1 MDSELKLREKLR
13 KIEAL
18 YAGAGTEGE
27 KAAAGAAAERIRA
40 LFKNEEKF
48 GRSTEVKI
56 SLPDP
61 WSRRMFVALC
71 RRYGLKP
78 FRYRGQRHTTVM
90 VKAPEAFIEKT
101 LWPEF
106 QEINRELSKYLEEV
120 TEKIIREEVHGETDD
135 AEEREEPR
143 QLT

>member
-40 LFKNEEKF
+40 LLKNEEKF
-48 GRSTEVKI
+48 GRSTEIKI
-56 SLPDP
+56 SFPDP
-61 WSRRMFVALC
+61 WARRMFVALC

-120 TEKIIREEVHGETDD
+120 TEKIIREEVHGESED

>member
-27 KAAAGAAAERIRA
+27 RAAAGAAAERIRA
-40 LFKNEEKF
+40 LLQKEEKF

-61 WSRRMFVALC
+61 WARRMFIALC

-90 VKAPEAFIEKT
+90 VSAPEAFIEKT

-120 TEKIIREEVHGETDD
+120 TEKIIREEVHGESED

-143 QLT
+143 QLR

>member
-40 LFKNEEKF
+40 LLKNEEKF

-90 VKAPEAFIEKT
+90 VSAPEAFIEKT